1 VRVQRIGLPIGLL
14 IGFATL
20 SALIGSCAGGSEETV
35 TTFEPLTEGS
45 NDTSA
50 VDTGTSPNTTNENTS
65 SGSSGSEGGSDT
77 DCIPVTWYRDA
88 DGDGRGDP
96 DVTMVACTAPAGY
109 VGPGDDCD
117 DTDPDVHP
125 FADEVCDG
133 LDNNCNA
140 LVDEHSP
147 HNAVCNGC
155 TTAAM
160 GDDAFWFCPVEASWQ
175 GGQEQCNALFE
186 ADLVT
191 IASGVVN
198 SFLVENAPEGPPSWW
213 IGLNDIAVEGMF
225 VWPDGTPATY
235 TNWNEGEPNDAG
247 GIEDC
252 VEIGSATGGWNDV
265 PCDTLKTY
273 ICGASAP

>member
-1 VRVQRIGLPIGLL
+1 MRHGVVLACWILL
-14 IGFATL
+14 G
-20 SALIGSCAGGSEETV
+20 
-35 TTFEPLTEGS
+35 
-45 NDTSA
+45 
-50 VDTGTSPNTTNENTS
+50 
-65 SGSSGSEGGSDT
+65 GSSGSCASTQEHDATTFALTENVDATTTFSDSSGPGLTSDDDDSTSGSNAETEGDT
-77 DCIPVTWYRDA
+77 DCIPVRWYRDA

-96 DVTMVACTAPAGY
+96 DVSMVACTAPPGY

-117 DTDPDVHP
+117 DTNPEIHP

-133 LDNNCNA
+133 VDNNCNE

-147 HNAVCNGC
+147 HNTTCNGC

-160 GDDAFWFCPVEASWQ
+160 GPSAYWFCPQEATWH
-175 GGQEQCNALFE
+175 GGRAQCGELFA

-191 IASGVVN
+191 IESSVVN
-198 SFLVENAPEGPPSWW
+198 AFLVENARRGPGTWW
-213 IGLNDIAVEGMF
+213 IGLNDIEVEGVF

-252 VEIGSATGGWNDV
+252 VEMSAATGLWNDS
-265 PCDTLKTY
+265 PCDVARAY
-273 ICGASAP
+273 ICGATAP